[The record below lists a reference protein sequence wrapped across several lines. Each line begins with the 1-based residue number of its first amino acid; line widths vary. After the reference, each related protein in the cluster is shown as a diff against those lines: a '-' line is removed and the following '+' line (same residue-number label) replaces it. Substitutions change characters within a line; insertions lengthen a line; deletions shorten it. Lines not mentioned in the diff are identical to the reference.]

1 MSVGERPSTSAVG
14 CTSNL
19 GRLDVQPTACAQDER
34 IIGRGN
40 RLDVQPTACAQD
52 ERIIERGNR
61 LDVQPTACAQDERII
76 ERGNRLDVQPIACA
90 QDERII
96 GRGRWWGVFVA
107 VLGAALILGLLA
119 AGCGGTTEDAVSGE
133 SRDEAVAVT
142 TAAATP
148 AGNDSGQSAV
158 PATAV
163 VTPDVEVPATPVGSP
178 DVVLVDVEATEAPTM
193 LMDVPGTPSVATAP
207 PTIAAADP
215 PSSVITSSVTPAP
228 ATPSPVGPTVGVNV
242 GEIAPDFRIVW
253 RVGGGEFFGGL
264 QGGEECGGGVLP
276 GFLVNVL
283 SQAVGTTVGGV

>member
-1 MSVGERPSTSAVG
+1 M
-14 CTSNL
+14 
-19 GRLDVQPTACAQDER
+19 DVQPTACAQDER

-52 ERIIERGNR
+52 ERIIG
-61 LDVQPTACAQDERII
+61 
-76 ERGNRLDVQPIACA
+76 RGNRLDVQPIACA
-90 QDERII
+90 QDERIIERGRII

-107 VLGAALILGLLA
+107 VLGAALILGLLV
-119 AGCGGTTEDAVSGE
+119 AGCGGTTEDAVPGE
-133 SRDEAVAVT
+133 SRDEAVTAT

-178 DVVLVDVEATEAPTM
+178 DVVLVDVKDTEAPTPT
-193 LMDVPGTPSVATAP
+193 LIDLPGTPSVATAP
-207 PTIAAADP
+207 PTMAAADP

-242 GEIAPDFRIVW
+242 GEIAPDFRL
-253 RVGGGEFFGGL
+253 FGVS
-264 QGGEECGGGVLP
+264 GEESALGDYRGEK
-276 GFLVNVL
+276 
-283 SQAVGTTVGGV
+283 TVVVVFYRAFW